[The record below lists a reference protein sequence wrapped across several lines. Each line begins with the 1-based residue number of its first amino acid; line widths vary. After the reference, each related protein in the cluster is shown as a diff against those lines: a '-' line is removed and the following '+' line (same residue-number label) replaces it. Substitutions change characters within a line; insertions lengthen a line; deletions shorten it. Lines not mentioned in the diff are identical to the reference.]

1 MKPFIR
7 FELRFSLLS
16 KCSHFL
22 EYIYIMRRAIFADD
36 KVGQIYRALSHV
48 AATGQCNKYE
58 QRLAK
63 AQILCKMQN
72 SNLKRSQT
80 RKSVQLWLR
89 RRLKRE
95 LQLRHKCDDR
105 WQMRASKLIS
115 TATGCALLESIG
127 STALRSM
134 LCKTLV
140 TPRFELLCRSQS
152 TTGRGTSTKH
162 SAESKL
168 NLEAYLQLSNNTL
181 PRRSSRRESFLQQN
195 RTERKRIT

>member
-48 AATGQCNKYE
+48 AVTGQCNKYE

-63 AQILCKMQN
+63 AQILCKMQS

-80 RKSVQLWLR
+80 RKSASALAPTVAQAR
-89 RRLKRE
+89 AAA
-95 LQLRHKCDDR
+95 QAQMR
-105 WQMRASKLIS
+105 WQM
-115 TATGCALLESIG
+115 TN
-127 STALRSM
+127 
-134 LCKTLV
+134 
-140 TPRFELLCRSQS
+140 
-152 TTGRGTSTKH
+152 
-162 SAESKL
+162 ESKQI
-168 NLEAYLQLSNNTL
+168 NFNCNWVCAAREYWQHGAEKYAMQNVGNAPFWATLQI
-181 PRRSSRRESFLQQN
+181 
-195 RTERKRIT
+195 TEHNGTGHKHKA

>member
-1 MKPFIR
+1 
-7 FELRFSLLS
+7 
-16 KCSHFL
+16 
-22 EYIYIMRRAIFADD
+22 
-36 KVGQIYRALSHV
+36 
-48 AATGQCNKYE
+48 
-58 QRLAK
+58 
-63 AQILCKMQN
+63 
-72 SNLKRSQT
+72 
-80 RKSVQLWLR
+80 
-89 RRLKRE
+89 
-95 LQLRHKCDDR
+95 
-105 WQMRASKLIS
+105 MRASKLIS

-195 RTERKRIT
+195 RTERKRITQPVGHQHQLSHLTSMRLVVNPASLGPMPLHISESCHVATRHSNRRRRL